1 MKGAKKTART
11 KTRKSARK
19 RAGIGSSLDGFL
31 KGEGVFEETQA
42 VAIKRVLAWRL
53 IEEMKKQNV
62 TKVEM
67 ARRMKTSRSQLD
79 RLLDPNSADVRLD
92 TLARAAKAINRTL
105 KIELAAA

>member
-1 MKGAKKTART
+1 MKRAKKAAGAKA
-11 KTRKSARK
+11 RKSARK
-19 RAGIGSSLDGFL
+19 RSAIGSSFDEFL
-31 KGEGVFEETQA
+31 KGEGAFEETHA

-53 IEEMKKQNV
+53 IEEMKRQKV

-92 TLARAAKAINRTL
+92 TLARAAKAVNRTL
-105 KIELAAA
+105 RIELAAS